1 MKTIFISI
9 PWFDPAFRA
18 GGPIQSVANMVN
30 ELTGEFEYY
39 IFCGDTDLNN
49 VPLENITAG
58 KWIQYNNQTKVWYA
72 NSSRRT
78 STLLKQVK
86 EIKPDY
92 LFIIGIYSWDFNI
105 VPLAFCKSAK
115 KIVSVRGGLFPNALA
130 QKKLKKK
137 VYLTLF
143 KLLGL
148 QHNVTFHATDQA
160 EKKVTEDVMGNDV
173 KVMVAGN
180 FPRKANP
187 GPVLSKNGAVL
198 KLASIAL
205 ISQMKNHLL
214 VLKALEHCK
223 ANVEY
228 DIYGAVKEMQYWQ
241 KCQEQ
246 IKKMPENVKVVYHGE
261 VYPKDV
267 EKYLKLCHIFILPSE
282 SENFGHSLYEALSA
296 GKPVITSNFTPW
308 NFLQSNKC
316 GLNIETNA
324 DEIINGINFFV
335 SMDQEQYNEWCKSA
349 IVFAQRS
356 IDISDLREQYENMF
370 NVKSLAG
377 GK

>member
-30 ELTGEFEYY
+30 ELTGDINYY

-49 VPLENITAG
+49 VPLENIEKD
-58 KWIQYNNQTKVWYA
+58 KWVQYNSITKVWYA
-72 NSSRRT
+72 SAPGRIGQ
-78 STLLKQVK
+78 LLKQVK
-86 EIKPDY
+86 QVRPDQLY
-92 LFIIGIYSWDFNI
+92 IIGIYSWQFNI
-105 VPLAFCKSAK
+105 APLAFCKSAP

-137 VYLTLF
+137 IYLTLF
-143 KLLGL
+143 RMLGL
-148 QHNVTFHATDQA
+148 QRKVVFHATDEA
-160 EKKVTEDVMGNDV
+160 EKKVTQDVMGANV

-180 FPRKANP
+180 FPRKADP
-187 GPVLSKNGAVL
+187 GTALEKNGSVL

-214 VLKALEHCK
+214 VLKSLEQCK
-223 ANVEY
+223 VNIEY

-246 IKKMPENVKVVYHGE
+246 IKKMPENVKVTYHGE
-261 VYPKDV
+261 VFPREV
-267 EKYLKLCHIFILPSE
+267 EKYLKLCHVFILPSE
-282 SENFGHSLYEALSA
+282 SENFGHSIYEALSV
-296 GKPVITSNFTPW
+296 GKPVITSKFTPW
-308 NFLQSNKC
+308 NFLQANKS
-316 GLNIETNA
+316 GLNIDTNVE
-324 DEIINGINFFV
+324 EIVNGINFFAA
-335 SMDQEQYNEWCKSA
+335 MNQEQYNEWCRSA
-349 IVFAQRS
+349 VNFARNS
-356 IDISDLREQYENMF
+356 INITTLKAQYEKMF
-370 NVKSLAG
+370 NMNQ

>member
-30 ELTGEFEYY
+30 EMTGEFEYY
-39 IFCGDTDLNN
+39 IFCADTDLNN
-49 VPLENITAG
+49 IPLENITTG
-58 KWIQYNNQTKVWYA
+58 QWVQYNKQTKVWYA
-72 NSSRRT
+72 KSARRT
-78 STLLKQVK
+78 ATLLKQVK

-105 VPLAFCKSAK
+105 VPLTFCKSTK

-148 QHNVTFHATDQA
+148 QRNVTFHATNEA
-160 EKKVTEDVMGNDV
+160 EKKVTENVMGKDV
-173 KVMVAGN
+173 KVLVAGN

-187 GPVLSKNGAVL
+187 GPILQKNGSLL
-198 KLASIAL
+198 KIASIAL

-214 VLKALEHCK
+214 VLKALEHSK
-223 ANVEY
+223 TNIEY
-228 DIYGAVKEMQYWQ
+228 DIYGAVKEMPYWQ
-241 KCQEQ
+241 KCLEQ
-246 IKKMPENVKVVYHGE
+246 IKRMPDNVKVVYHGE
-261 VYPKDV
+261 VYPRDV

-308 NFLQSNKC
+308 NYLQSNKC

-324 DEIINGINFFV
+324 DEIINGINFFA
-335 SMDQEQYNEWCKSA
+335 SMQQDQYNEWCTAA
-349 IVFAQRS
+349 INFASRN
-356 IDISDLREQYENMF
+356 IDVSDLKDQYEKMF
-370 NVKSLAG
+370 NGSEPTKP
-377 GK
+377 